1 MQDELNIEKFIV
13 FKIADYLFG
22 LSINDVLKVITCS
35 LTDNRNLRTMGIVQL
50 GQYMVKVLDFHQS
63 LGSEDLTE
71 LPGEQS
77 FLVITRNGEG
87 ELCGI
92 LVDEPPNLME
102 LAQESLQIIPRS
114 NHQSGMFQL
123 VSHGAVISAQEGTI
137 TILVLDMKR
146 TLSNAIPINNLL
158 SLMPS

>member
-1 MQDELNIEKFIV
+1 MQDEPNIEKFIV
-13 FKIADYLFG
+13 FTIADYLLG
-22 LSINDVLKVITCS
+22 LPISDVLKVVSCS

-63 LGSEDLTE
+63 LISGDLTD

-77 FLVITRNGEG
+77 FLVITRDGEG

-102 LAQESLQIIPRS
+102 LPQQSLRSIPQS
-114 NHQSGMFQL
+114 HHQSSLSQM
-123 VSHGAVISAQEGTI
+123 VSHAAVVSAKEGTM
-137 TILVLDMKR
+137 TILLLDMKR
-146 TLSNAIPINNLL
+146 TVSNAIQDNNLL
-158 SLMPS
+158 SLRPS

>member
-1 MQDELNIEKFIV
+1 MQDELNIEKFII
-13 FKIADYLFG
+13 FKIADYLLG
-22 LSINDVLKVITCS
+22 LPISDVLKVVSCS
-35 LTDNRNLRTMGIVQL
+35 LTDNTNLRTMGIVQL

-63 LGSEDLTE
+63 LSSEDLTE

-77 FLVITRNGEG
+77 FLVITRDGEG

-102 LAQESLQIIPRS
+102 LAQESLRIIPRS
-114 NHQSGMFQL
+114 NHRSGIFQI
-123 VSHGAVISAQEGTI
+123 VSHGVVVSDKEGTI
-137 TILVLDMKR
+137 TILLLDMKR

>member
-1 MQDELNIEKFIV
+1 MQDEPNIEKFIV
-13 FKIADYLFG
+13 FTIADYLLG
-22 LSINDVLKVITCS
+22 LPISDVLKVVSCS

-63 LGSEDLTE
+63 LRSGNLTD

-77 FLVITRNGEG
+77 FLVITRDGEG

-102 LAQESLQIIPRS
+102 LPQQSLRSIPQS
-114 NHQSGMFQL
+114 HHQSSLSQM
-123 VSHGAVISAQEGTI
+123 VSHAAVVSAKEGTM
-137 TILVLDMKR
+137 TILLLDMKR
-146 TLSNAIPINNLL
+146 TVSNAIQDNNLL
-158 SLMPS
+158 SLRPS